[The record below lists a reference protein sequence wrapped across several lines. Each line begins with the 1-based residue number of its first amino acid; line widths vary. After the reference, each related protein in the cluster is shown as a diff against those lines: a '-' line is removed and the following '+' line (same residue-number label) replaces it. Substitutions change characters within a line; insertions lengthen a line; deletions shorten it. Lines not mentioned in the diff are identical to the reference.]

1 MLQHDDDSLSL
12 EGLFAFVDGL
22 AEHPHEAAA
31 GEASESAG
39 DRSAPASK
47 AVDAKAETADSP
59 PAAMEGRPA
68 ASEAQSCAADAAAA
82 PAAQAIADAE
92 AVAGSPLDAGEANLR
107 LLEMIARTPLGF
119 SMPSVPQVHE
129 LEAAPA
135 PASGAASGPAP
146 EGAAAAL
153 SDAAT
158 GSFFPYTLEPS
169 ARSGPEPAPR
179 SIQTVASAP
188 PEPIAPSFEASE
200 EPASEPAASLAAA
213 SLAAASEA
221 GAEPAAHLAAGADKG
236 ATPMSPVL
244 DHAPAADRPCSS
256 PPANASEPSVPVQPR
271 APEAQRPPEASA
283 PPAVAPPVARA
294 FGSAHGRAA
303 EAPATEPALPDR
315 PLAEQADASSQIIGL
330 RGKHAME
337 GQSARP
343 RRAAASRQASAAAF
357 PAANRR
363 PPAPSPA
370 STAAGRVVP
379 AASAGERKPEALVA
393 RVVPRD
399 EDAAAKQPDKHST
412 IDRQLEMLVQKR
424 LRELRDAGVIADAS
438 PRRALEERPPDR
450 HESDAG
456 CPPAAHTAAP
466 TPGATAC
473 EACSEIPDRPS
484 ASAGDASIHRPTAS
498 TSALAPDRPS
508 PSADGG
514 PAELSSI
521 MFDEL
526 PSSIAEGMREADELH
541 RRSFALK
548 AGATAVGCA
557 LLATLLGFGAFQ
569 LSHLDEGSSEGPSD
583 QATQVDSGQRQQQR
597 FGDDPADV
605 PAEEDRDRSG
615 TVVYRYTMGGEG
627 DERSVTET
635 VAFGRDGLCETS
647 SLEMQ
652 FADAQAAQAFLAD
665 LKQDYGS
672 SLKEGE
678 ASGASAFA
686 VVDVS
691 ANRLDREQY
700 EDELRVSVE
709 DLAIVRKT

>member
-12 EGLFAFVDGL
+12 ESLFAFVDGL
-22 AEHPHEAAA
+22 AEHPHEEAA

-59 PAAMEGRPA
+59 PTGIEGRPA
-68 ASEAQSCAADAAAA
+68 APEAQPCAADAAAA
-82 PAAQAIADAE
+82 PDAQAIADAE
-92 AVAGSPLDAGEANLR
+92 AVAGSPFDAGEADLR
-107 LLEMIARTPLGF
+107 LLEMIARTPLDF
-119 SMPSVPQVHE
+119 SMPSVPQAYE
-129 LEAAPA
+129 PEAAPA

-213 SLAAASEA
+213 SEA

-256 PPANASEPSVPVQPR
+256 PPENASEPSVPVQPR

-514 PAELSSI
+514 LAELSSI

>member
-1 MLQHDDDSLSL
+1 
-12 EGLFAFVDGL
+12 
-22 AEHPHEAAA
+22 
-31 GEASESAG
+31 
-39 DRSAPASK
+39 
-47 AVDAKAETADSP
+47 
-59 PAAMEGRPA
+59 
-68 ASEAQSCAADAAAA
+68 
-82 PAAQAIADAE
+82 
-92 AVAGSPLDAGEANLR
+92 
-107 LLEMIARTPLGF
+107 
-119 SMPSVPQVHE
+119 
-129 LEAAPA
+129 
-135 PASGAASGPAP
+135 
-146 EGAAAAL
+146 
-153 SDAAT
+153 
-158 GSFFPYTLEPS
+158 
-169 ARSGPEPAPR
+169 
-179 SIQTVASAP
+179 
-188 PEPIAPSFEASE
+188 
-200 EPASEPAASLAAA
+200 
-213 SLAAASEA
+213 
-221 GAEPAAHLAAGADKG
+221 
-236 ATPMSPVL
+236 
-244 DHAPAADRPCSS
+244 
-256 PPANASEPSVPVQPR
+256 
-271 APEAQRPPEASA
+271 
-283 PPAVAPPVARA
+283 
-294 FGSAHGRAA
+294 
-303 EAPATEPALPDR
+303 
-315 PLAEQADASSQIIGL
+315 
-330 RGKHAME
+330 ME

-498 TSALAPDRPS
+498 TSALAPVRPS